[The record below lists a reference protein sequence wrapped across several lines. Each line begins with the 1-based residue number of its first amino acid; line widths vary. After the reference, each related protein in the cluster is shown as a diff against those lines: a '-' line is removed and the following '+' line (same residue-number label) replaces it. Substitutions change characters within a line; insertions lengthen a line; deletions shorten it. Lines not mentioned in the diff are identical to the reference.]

1 MKVKQVLDIGALESE
16 DGLVIIADDKDV
28 WAIDPFVI
36 YYFLEDRQLDTIGV
50 LKLIHEHIEET
61 FLIISYQVGI
71 FSKCIVDPE

>member
-36 YYFLEDRQLDTIGV
+36 YYFWRIASWIPLV
-50 LKLIHEHIEET
+50 
-61 FLIISYQVGI
+61 S
-71 FSKCIVDPE
+71 

>member
-36 YYFLEDRQLDTIGV
+36 YYFLERLR
-50 LKLIHEHIEET
+50 
-61 FLIISYQVGI
+61 
-71 FSKCIVDPE
+71 